1 MSKTIIDS
9 NKVAV
14 EAGIQEVFAY
24 LTDFN
29 NIKELLPQDKI
40 SDWES
45 DKDFCSFKV
54 QNAATIPLKKEAV
67 NEFDKIDIVSGDKAP
82 FPFTLQIHLSEKD
95 GGTEG
100 YIHFEGDINMFLKMM
115 VEKPL
120 ENLFNYMAHKLQ
132 EKFANAQK

>member
-1 MSKTIIDS
+1 MSKTLIDS
-9 NKVAV
+9 NKVVVQAS
-14 EAGIQEVFAY
+14 IQEVFAY

-29 NIKELLPQDKI
+29 NIQELLPQDKI

-45 DKDFCSFKV
+45 DNDFCSFKV

-67 NEFDKIDIVSGDKAP
+67 HEFNKIDIISGEKAP
-82 FPFTLQIHLSEKD
+82 FAFTLEIHLAEKD

-132 EKFANAQK
+132 EKFANA